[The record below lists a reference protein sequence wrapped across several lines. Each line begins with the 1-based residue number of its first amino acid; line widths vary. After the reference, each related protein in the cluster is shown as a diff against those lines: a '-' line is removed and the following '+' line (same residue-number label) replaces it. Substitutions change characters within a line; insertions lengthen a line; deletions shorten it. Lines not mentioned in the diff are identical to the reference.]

1 MKNNLKFFALG
12 LLAGIAVALI
22 LGLTQNNQVSSP
34 HVEPSCKVQEDQPV
48 FVGSAISPQFNFQ
61 GESIRSCNQPKTGP
75 VVPSIIPTVIPPYN
89 PPDVPPT
96 PPAPPTPASD
106 EKITICHWAGNHYN
120 QITISVNG
128 LNGHAHHDKDIIP
141 MPAEGCPS
149 K

>member
-1 MKNNLKFFALG
+1 MKINLRSFVFG
-12 LLAGIAVALI
+12 LLLGAGTTLL
-22 LGLTQNNQVSSP
+22 LGFTIVNRETKKNA
-34 HVEPSCKVQEDQPV
+34 ESCKVQEDQPV